1 MAFSL
6 SSVGQY
12 LGFAGSNPFV
22 GSMDLFQK
30 NLFLAFRGFGSYRR
44 RDGSVLEGTI
54 CKQFVMS
61 AKNRKNLKPCRGF
74 KSFRSLVFRIQF
86 MKKCVFG
93 SSNPST
99 RRKIENGSM
108 EIRKKLGAK
117 KAEKSFEISAFLSLL
132 YHKSD
137 IFSRKNLFRLFL
149 QNPLHFRIKCVII
162 YPVAQGYSSAGRVPV
177 SKTVGRGF
185 ESSCPCHHYR
195 SKKIRPRKQE
205 KTGDFERFLPFFR
218 A

>member
-1 MAFSL
+1 M
-6 SSVGQY
+6 V
-12 LGFAGSNPFV
+12 FV
-22 GSMDLFQK
+22 GSDPFLVSMDLFRK
-30 NLFLAFRGFGSYRR
+30 KDFSVFRWFDPYRR

-61 AKNRKNLKPCRGF
+61 VKNRKNLKPCCRF

-117 KAEKSFEISAFLSLL
+117 KAEKSLEISAFLV
-132 YHKSD
+132 
-137 IFSRKNLFRLFL
+137 FSRSDLNRPKDLARGRRTWNRHARRWRGA
-149 QNPLHFRIKCVII
+149 QNRKRRR
-162 YPVAQGYSSAGRVPV
+162 GSSARCAFSP
-177 SKTVGRGF
+177 
-185 ESSCPCHHYR
+185 
-195 SKKIRPRKQE
+195 
-205 KTGDFERFLPFFR
+205 
-218 A
+218 

>member
-1 MAFSL
+1 MRRNRRLSNRLGVIVESRLTIISISSFLQIKKPNAWLISIWLCMQKAFSL

-30 NLFLAFRGFGSYRR
+30 NLFLAFRGFESLRR

-54 CKQFVMS
+54 CKQFVFN

-74 KSFRSLVFRIQF
+74 KSFRSLVFRIRF

-117 KAEKSFEISAFLSLL
+117 KAEKSLEISAFLG
-132 YHKSD
+132 
-137 IFSRKNLFRLFL
+137 
-149 QNPLHFRIKCVII
+149 RI
-162 YPVAQGYSSAGRVPV
+162 
-177 SKTVGRGF
+177 
-185 ESSCPCHHYR
+185 
-195 SKKIRPRKQE
+195 
-205 KTGDFERFLPFFR
+205 
-218 A
+218 

>member
-1 MAFSL
+1 MPRFAVAFSL

-12 LGFAGSNPFV
+12 LVFV
-22 GSMDLFQK
+22 GSDPFLVSMDLFRK
-30 NLFLAFRGFGSYRR
+30 KDFSVFRGFGSYRR

-61 AKNRKNLKPCRGF
+61 VKKRKNLKPCRGF

-117 KAEKSFEISAFLSLL
+117 KTENSFEISAFLV
-132 YHKSD
+132 
-137 IFSRKNLFRLFL
+137 FSRSDLN
-149 QNPLHFRIKCVII
+149 
-162 YPVAQGYSSAGRVPV
+162 
-177 SKTVGRGF
+177 
-185 ESSCPCHHYR
+185 
-195 SKKIRPRKQE
+195 RPK
-205 KTGDFERFLPFFR
+205 DL
-218 A
+218 

>member
-6 SSVGQY
+6 SSAGQY
-12 LGFAGSNPFV
+12 LVFV
-22 GSMDLFQK
+22 GSDPFLSSMDLFRK
-30 NLFLAFRGFGSYRR
+30 KDFSVFRGFGSSRR

-61 AKNRKNLKPCRGF
+61 VKNRKNLKPCRGF

-117 KAEKSFEISAFLSLL
+117 KAEKSLEISAFLV
-132 YHKSD
+132 
-137 IFSRKNLFRLFL
+137 FSRSDLN
-149 QNPLHFRIKCVII
+149 
-162 YPVAQGYSSAGRVPV
+162 
-177 SKTVGRGF
+177 
-185 ESSCPCHHYR
+185 
-195 SKKIRPRKQE
+195 RPK
-205 KTGDFERFLPFFR
+205 DLS
-218 A
+218 

>member
-1 MAFSL
+1 MPRFAVAFSL

-22 GSMDLFQK
+22 GSMDLIRK
-30 NLFLAFRGFGSYRR
+30 KLFLGFRGFESLRR
-44 RDGSVLEGTI
+44 RDGSVLERTI

-61 AKNRKNLKPCRGF
+61 VKNRKNLKPCRGF

-108 EIRKKLGAK
+108 EI
-117 KAEKSFEISAFLSLL
+117 
-132 YHKSD
+132 
-137 IFSRKNLFRLFL
+137 
-149 QNPLHFRIKCVII
+149 
-162 YPVAQGYSSAGRVPV
+162 
-177 SKTVGRGF
+177 
-185 ESSCPCHHYR
+185 
-195 SKKIRPRKQE
+195 
-205 KTGDFERFLPFFR
+205 
-218 A
+218 